1 MMRKPWWQRAW
12 LDVLLLI
19 PTGYGAYLLR
29 NQGSVVLLEESFGSA
44 PFQNPLL
51 FLIPALGILAL
62 TLIFLRFMPLVMSFV
77 SWVAGHTRSVGL
89 LMASRHLARSPSFYT
104 TPLILLVLTLSLSRP
119 STASLAHTLDQHL
132 HGKTF
137 YQAGAELRF
146 VERATWGRKAFHRQP
161 SAARVMRRR
170 RRRTPGLAGS
180 SYR

>member
-1 MMRKPWWQRAW
+1 MIGTVAQVLPVFGAANHTVVSYKREQARMMRKPWWQRAW

-89 LMASRHLARSPSFYT
+89 LMASAT
-104 TPLILLVLTLSLSRP
+104 SRGRP
-119 STASLAHTLDQHL
+119 ASI
-132 HGKTF
+132 
-137 YQAGAELRF
+137 
-146 VERATWGRKAFHRQP
+146 
-161 SAARVMRRR
+161 RRR
-170 RRRTPGLAGS
+170 
-180 SYR
+180 